1 MTGNGG
7 TGRATSVFM
16 PQKDVPVLEIA
27 SDDPDE
33 QKLILS
39 SMPPSAAQKRLALAV
54 VFSLIAAFF
63 ITVGPLSSLRPPQ
76 SGDFILA
83 YTAAMVGNNL
93 ITAILLFAQFSILR
107 TPAVLVISSG
117 YLFTALTVIPWML
130 TFPGVF
136 APEGLLGAGPRSSA
150 WLYMLWHAGFSLSV
164 VVYALMKHLGTTKKA
179 WKTSH
184 YPVMLAGVAVIAVVC
199 TATFLVTKDNAQL
212 PALTD
217 NIGQLSPTWKYV
229 AGVAVLMSL
238 VAIMSLWI
246 RQPSV
251 LDLWLMVV
259 MCSYVIEILLIRFPV
274 PGRYTV
280 GWYAG
285 RLFGLLAGS
294 FVLIVLLYEITT
306 LYARLLHA
314 VLTQRREREA
324 RLMTGNAVTAMI
336 AHEVKQP
343 LAGMTTNAYA
353 GLLWLDRAVPNLDE
367 AKAAFKKI
375 MADGHRAG
383 AVIDSIRALFKGEAQ
398 NRTSFDV
405 NQLIEEALFF
415 LRGDLQ
421 KHRITVDAVPNTR
434 LPAVIGEPIQLR
446 QVLLN
451 LMTNAIDSM
460 ATSAEPRILAVHAE
474 LQNGDVLVSIA
485 DTGAGLKSEDVERVF
500 NPLFTTKPMGMG
512 MGLSLC
518 RSILESHDSQ
528 LWVVPNTPHG
538 AVFQFAL
545 HPDTASCAAT
555 NTGREGAD
563 VTH

>member
-1 MTGNGG
+1 MLF
-7 TGRATSVFM
+7 R
-16 PQKDVPVLEIA
+16 
-27 SDDPDE
+27 SD
-33 QKLILS
+33 
-39 SMPPSAAQKRLALAV
+39 
-54 VFSLIAAFF
+54 
-63 ITVGPLSSLRPPQ
+63 
-76 SGDFILA
+76 
-83 YTAAMVGNNL
+83 
-93 ITAILLFAQFSILR
+93 
-107 TPAVLVISSG
+107 
-117 YLFTALTVIPWML
+117 
-130 TFPGVF
+130 
-136 APEGLLGAGPRSSA
+136 
-150 WLYMLWHAGFSLSV
+150 
-164 VVYALMKHLGTTKKA
+164 
-179 WKTSH
+179 
-184 YPVMLAGVAVIAVVC
+184 
-199 TATFLVTKDNAQL
+199 
-212 PALTD
+212 
-217 NIGQLSPTWKYV
+217 
-229 AGVAVLMSL
+229 
-238 VAIMSLWI
+238 
-246 RQPSV
+246 
-251 LDLWLMVV
+251 
-259 MCSYVIEILLIRFPV
+259 
-274 PGRYTV
+274 
-280 GWYAG
+280 
-285 RLFGLLAGS
+285 
-294 FVLIVLLYEITT
+294 
-306 LYARLLHA
+306 
-314 VLTQRREREA
+314 
-324 RLMTGNAVTAMI
+324 
-336 AHEVKQP
+336 
-343 LAGMTTNAYA
+343 
-353 GLLWLDRAVPNLDE
+353 LDE